1 MSVSI
6 LNNAITAFTAFAF
19 HITVRE
25 TVIPGITTICIGVQS
40 SMAVNSTLMAHIVIG
55 LAAVITMIVHR
66 TDAITDFVIASW
78 KIRNLFGSFLAV
90 GVLWLC

>member
-6 LNNAITAFTAFAF
+6 LNNAITAFTAFAI
-19 HITVRE
+19 HITVI

-40 SMAVNSTLMAHIVIG
+40 SMAVYSTLMAHIVIG
-55 LAAVITMIVHR
+55 LAAVITLIVHS
-66 TDAITDFVIASW
+66 TDAITDFVVASW